1 MEFPT
6 LEVTELNRPFWEGL
20 EQGVLR
26 FQRCRRCQHAWL
38 PPRREC
44 PNCLAAD
51 SCWEAASGRGRVVSW
66 VVYHVAYHDAF
77 RDRLPYNVAVIEL
90 DEGPRL
96 ITNVTCLPEA
106 LAIDLPVRLAV
117 QRDFGL
123 ALPRFAPEQANDP
136 LLPQRSPAAPLR
148 RHDAD
153 PADHRRPQMRNGA

>member
-1 MEFPT
+1 MEIPT
-6 LEVTELNRPFWEGL
+6 PEVTELNRPFWEGL

-26 FQRCRRCQHAWL
+26 FQRCRQCQHAWL
-38 PPRREC
+38 PSRREC
-44 PNCLAAD
+44 PNCLAVD
-51 SCWEAASGRGRVVSW
+51 SCWETATGRGRVVSW

-96 ITNVTCLPEA
+96 ITNVTRSPEA

-123 ALPRFAPEQANDP
+123 ALPRFAPEQANDSP
-136 LLPQRSPAAPLR
+136 LPKHPPAAPLR
-148 RHDAD
+148 RHNAD
-153 PADHRRPQMRNGA
+153 PADHRQPQVRNGA